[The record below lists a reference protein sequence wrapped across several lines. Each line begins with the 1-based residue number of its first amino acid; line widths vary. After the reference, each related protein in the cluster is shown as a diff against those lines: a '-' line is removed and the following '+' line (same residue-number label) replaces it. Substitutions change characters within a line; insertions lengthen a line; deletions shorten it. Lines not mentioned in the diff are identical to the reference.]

1 MPEST
6 IRLKAKKANWI
17 RDATGTKRRIVAD
30 RLAGVAQDPESCA
43 LRNIQDEAAQ
53 DVMDMETGLQGAR
66 AAVEAR
72 RG

>member
-1 MPEST
+1 MSQPD
-6 IRLKAKKANWI
+6 WI
-17 RDATGTKRRIVAD
+17 AIEGDYR
-30 RLAGVAQDPESCA
+30 AGIKS
-43 LRNIQDEAAQ
+43 LRAMAAQ